1 MRAKEFIT
9 ERMMPTR
16 KSDVMK
22 ATWAFDTMPSSDPYQ
37 AYRFGMAMA
46 DHTINAAEGPAA
58 QSAVIVAYTPEVEAI
73 IKGGSAQTGKK
84 GRLIADKESHEPDS
98 TNTTSIVAKP
108 KRNRYGV

>member
-1 MRAKEFIT
+1 MRAKEFIV
-9 ERMMPTR
+9 ERSFPER

-22 ATWAFDTMPSSDPYQ
+22 ATYKFPEMPSSDPYQ

-58 QSAVIVAYTPEVEAI
+58 QSAVIVAYTPEDEAI

-84 GRLIADKESHEPDS
+84 GVLIADKESHEPDS

-108 KRNRYGV
+108 KRNKYGV